1 MENET
6 EAPGRPLTVGQALDC
21 CHRQLQE
28 SDLCYGHG
36 TDNAWDEAVQ
46 LVLAAAELPPDADDG
61 VLPHPLDEA
70 SFRRL
75 QTLLAGR
82 IRQRVPAPYLLG
94 RAWFAGLEFLCDRRA
109 IIPRSPIAELI
120 LNGFRPW
127 YAGPEPKRILDLC
140 CGGGC
145 IGLAAA
151 HYYPDAAVDLVDIDP
166 DALQLLCERVEGN
179 LLAAVQE
186 VEKLKLLAPDGRI
199 GCATVTDAVS
209 DNARFN
215 LFDMTDRALSGDASG
230 SLRMLH
236 GLRGEGSEPAVVLW
250 ALAREIRTLHQVQ
263 LDCEGGQAVQQ
274 ALAAHRVWKSRTGL
288 METALARHDGAS
300 LSRLLAQAARV
311 DGSIKGFADGRPWDH
326 LEDLVVGL
334 AQPAS

>member
-1 MENET
+1 MPQPLQTFSLANVLSQV
-6 EAPGRPLTVGQALDC
+6 EAIKGARLQNQLAQQQLDPNST
-21 CHRQLQE
+21 RNRLLQLQMQGQQQGM
-28 SDLCYGHG
+28 DF
-36 TDNAWDEAVQ
+36 
-46 LVLAAAELPPDADDG
+46 AANQENR
-61 VLPHPLDEA
+61 A
-70 SFRRL
+70 S
-75 QTLLAGR
+75 T
-82 IRQRVPAPYLLG
+82 
-94 RAWFAGLEFLCDRRA
+94 EFEQ
-109 IIPRSPIAELI
+109 S
-120 LNGFRPW
+120 
-127 YAGPEPKRILDLC
+127 
-140 CGGGC
+140 
-145 IGLAAA
+145 
-151 HYYPDAAVDLVDIDP
+151 
-166 DALQLLCERVEGN
+166 
-179 LLAAVQE
+179 QE